1 MSKPTKTIKW
11 VRHIVLLIV
20 GFALFAGF
28 IYFINEESIQKLKEI
43 RWLPAAGA
51 LVATLGI
58 TSSIAFRW
66 GTIVNALE
74 GKKLAPWHRYYH
86 YFIQSRALGFVL
98 PKDVTDFGVRI
109 LWLKRSH
116 KSSLSDAGVSVF
128 IDRLYD
134 LMAMLIMLASV
145 IPYWLGWLN
154 AGYTALLMV
163 AIIVGFGYLLV
174 YRQNDLLWL
183 MQQMLNL
190 ALRLFAV
197 VPFIRKRLPERID
210 IPDFGK
216 KTTVRIYSASIL
228 KMGFT
233 MTRFVMFA
241 FALNVLVDPEII
253 ILGTPLGQLGY
264 LFSFTPGGLGIFE
277 AGWYGILQLAA
288 VSTQTALLFVVGQR
302 ILTIAVILVLAFVS
316 QGVFG
321 LRRNASATT

>member
-43 RWLPAAGA
+43 QWVPAVGA
-51 LVATLGI
+51 LLATLGI

-74 GKKLAPWHRYYH
+74 GRKLASWHQYYH
-86 YFIQSRALGFVL
+86 YFIQSRALGFLL

-197 VPFIRKRLPERID
+197 VPFIRKRLPEGID

-228 KMGFT
+228 KMGLT

-241 FALNVLVDPEII
+241 FALNIMVNPEII

-302 ILTIAVILVLAFVS
+302 ILTIAVILILAFVS

>member
-1 MSKPTKTIKW
+1 MSKPSKTIKW

-74 GKKLAPWHRYYH
+74 GRKLAPWHRYYH

-134 LMAMLIMLASV
+134 LMAMLILLASV
-145 IPYWLGWLN
+145 VPYWLGMFS
-154 AGYTALLMV
+154 AVATGGLMV
-163 AIIVGFGYLLV
+163 VIIVAFGYLLV
-174 YRQNDLLWL
+174 YRQHYLLRL
-183 MQQMLNL
+183 MQKLLNF
-190 ALRLFAV
+190 ALKLFSV
-197 VPFIRKRLPERID
+197 FPFIKKRLPERID

-216 KTTVRIYSASIL
+216 KTNTRIYAASIL
-228 KMGFT
+228 KMAFT
-233 MTRFVMFA
+233 MARFVMFA
-241 FALNVLVDPEII
+241 FALNIMVNPEII

-316 QGVFG
+316 QVVYFFKA
-321 LRRNASATT
+321 REQK